1 MSAPGDAV
9 AIDAASLSATDPLR
23 RTFRWF
29 VRTQEG
35 LLTIALLALC
45 ILIASRSDVF
55 TSPANIRNLLAQ
67 IAITMITATGMTL
80 LIVGREI
87 DLSVGSMQ
95 AFVGVVAMQTL
106 NATENFIAGLAV
118 ALACGVLIGS
128 INALLTIRLKINSF
142 VVTLAMFSAARGLA
156 YTFTDASV
164 QNSHK
169 LASFKA
175 LNQGTVF
182 TLPILGDIRW
192 PIIIMAVIAIVFSLL
207 LTRTSFG
214 RQVYA
219 TGGNPKAALLAGVP
233 VDRVRTA
240 LFIITSVLA
249 ALSAF
254 ILIAKMNS
262 GQNNAGFGFELQV
275 IGAVLLGGASL
286 RGGQGTMLGTFLAV
300 LLLGVLNNG
309 IILMGWDSDLIVP
322 INGAVILLAVFLDA
336 LRRRLTGE
344 E

>member
-1 MSAPGDAV
+1 MSAPGEAV
-9 AIDAASLSATDPLR
+9 ATDAAPPSASDGLR
-23 RTFRWF
+23 GVVRWL

-35 LLTIALLALC
+35 VLLIALVVLC
-45 ILIASRSDVF
+45 LLINSQSDVF
-55 TSPANIRNLLAQ
+55 SSPANIRNLLSQ

-80 LIVGREI
+80 LIIGREI

-106 NATENFIAGLAV
+106 NATESFLAGLAL
-118 ALACGVLIGS
+118 ALACGVIIGG

-142 VVTLAMFSAARGLA
+142 VVTLAMFSAVRGLA

-169 LASFKA
+169 LPSFKA

-182 TLPILGDIRW
+182 SLPLLGDIRW
-192 PIIIMAVIAIVFSLL
+192 PIIIMAAIAVVFSLL

-214 RQVYA
+214 RQIYA

-233 VDRVRTA
+233 VDRIRA
-240 LFIITSVLA
+240 LLFIITAVLA

-300 LLLGVLNNG
+300 LLIGVLNNG
-309 IILMGWDSDLIVP
+309 IVLMGWDSDLITPV
-322 INGAVILLAVFLDA
+322 NGLVILVAVFLDA
-336 LRRRLTGE
+336 LRRRITGE